1 MYKKSNRRL
10 RAALF
15 VSSALLCQALPAQ
28 AQDATAALQE
38 AEDVAASQEGPAIVV
53 TGSRTARSGVN
64 MPTPVRVVGQDLIT
78 QTGAT
83 QLAQVI
89 NDLPGVRAT
98 VSSTTAFVGGTR
110 NGPGNNLINL
120 RGLGA
125 TRTLVLVDGLRYP
138 ATTTTGLFNT
148 DLIPTSLV
156 SRVDIVTGGASAAY
170 GSDAIAGVVNI
181 VLDDKLTGLRG
192 SAQYGVTDE
201 GDGQEQRYSIA
212 GGHAFAGGRVQII
225 AGLEYQDR
233 KAVGNCYSRAWCAEE
248 WNIMPNPTSG
258 TNGLPAFIIAPE
270 VRSALNTPA
279 GLIVNSNLTAAY
291 GGQQV
296 SADGKSLLPFTF
308 GQYYRPN
315 SDRMIGGSLPG
326 INPATGGF
334 YLQQPQEKLAT
345 FFRAKAEITETLE
358 GWIDAAY
365 GHTESTGSAAQLRSG
380 NQNATGTA
388 RAGAL
393 NAGAITLSINNPF
406 LPAALVQQMQAQR
419 MTTVNIGKS
428 GDGLLIPKPSFD
440 VKTFRGAVGLKG
452 RIGGWEWDAAY
463 LHGESRL
470 DNVMNNTINTA
481 NFTKAVQ
488 AVNGAGANAGRIVC
502 SVNQNAMVDAACA
515 PLNLFGIGTA
525 SSESL
530 AYAFGTATQF
540 TKIKLDDV
548 TINVRGAPFSTGAG
562 DVDLAIGLEYR
573 NESVSADADPI
584 SLVSGFVQSYA
595 PIYGSNK
602 VLEVYGEANMPLLKD
617 VPMAELLEVNGAIR
631 HAKYTLTSIQA
642 PLAIGV
648 LGPAKSDFNAL
659 TWKAGIVYKPS
670 EWLRFRGTISR
681 DFRAPNIDDLYFQA
695 NTNNIPVLDPV
706 TKSSVQ
712 VPTLGGGNPFLSP
725 EIGKTKTVGVT
736 FKPSGVF
743 RNFEL
748 SVDYYDIKVT
758 DYIAR
763 AGAQALVTQC
773 FEGVQASCQFVTRN
787 ASQVLTGVLNPVLNV
802 DELEVAG
809 VDVELGYRDQI
820 SGLGEIDVRVLAT
833 TYSKLKYVTP
843 SAQFSGRC
851 QNGQVAQQ
859 PYPSA
864 PCYDI
869 SARFTLKTGP
879 AVLGAQVRY
888 IPKGKFNN
896 GYVGP
901 QDGGYDAS
909 LSNSIDNNR
918 VPATVYVDLN
928 GSYRILERE
937 KAFLEVFST
946 IRNALNKRPQIAPA
960 NDIGT
965 NANLYDV
972 IGRTFRIGVRFS
984 Y

>member
-212 GGHAFAGGRVQII
+212 GGHAFAGGRVHII

-248 WNIMPNPTSG
+248 WNIVPNPTPG
-258 TNGLPAFIIAPE
+258 ANGLPAFIIASS
-270 VRSALNTPA
+270 VRSALNTPE
-279 GLIVNSNLTAAY
+279 GLIVSSRLTSAY
-291 GGQQV
+291 GGQQI
-296 SADGKSLLPFTF
+296 SADGRSLLPFTF
-308 GQYYRPN
+308 GDLYRPN
-315 SDRMIGGSLPG
+315 SDRMIGGSRPG

-334 YLQQPQEKLAT
+334 NLQQPQEKLAT
-345 FFRAKAEITETLE
+345 FFRAKADFTDTLE
-358 GWIDAAY
+358 GWFDAAY
-365 GHTESTGSAAQLRSG
+365 GHTASTGSAAQLRSG
-380 NQNATGTA
+380 NQNAAGTA

-406 LPAALVQQMQAQR
+406 LPAALVQQMTAQR

-428 GDGLLIPKPSFD
+428 GDGLLVPTPTFD
-440 VKTFRGAVGLKG
+440 VKTFRVAAGIKG
-452 RIGGWEWDAAY
+452 RIGAWEWDAAY

-481 NFTKAVQ
+481 NFQRAVQ
-488 AVNGAGANAGRIVC
+488 AVNGTGANAGRIVC
-502 SVNQNAMVDAACA
+502 SVNQSATVDAACA

-525 SSESL
+525 SPEAL

-540 TKIKLDDV
+540 SKIKLDDV
-548 TINVRGAPFSTGAG
+548 TFNVRGVPFSTGAG
-562 DVDLAIGLEYR
+562 DVDLAVGLEYR
-573 NESVSADADPI
+573 TESVAAEVDPI
-584 SLVSGFVQSYA
+584 SLATGYVQSFA

-602 VLEVYGEANMPLLKD
+602 VFEVYGEANVPLLKG
-617 VPMAELLEVNGAIR
+617 VPMADLLEVNGAIR
-631 HAKYTLTSIQA
+631 HAKYTLTSPQA

-648 LGPAKSDFNAL
+648 LGPSKSGFNAL
-659 TWKAGIVYKPS
+659 TWKAGIVYKPTD
-670 EWLRFRGTISR
+670 WLRFRGTISR

-695 NTNNIPVLDPV
+695 NTNNIPILDPV
-706 TKSSVQ
+706 TNSSVQ
-712 VPTLGGGNPFLSP
+712 VPTLGGGNPFLLP
-725 EIGKTKTVGVT
+725 EIGNTKTVGVT
-736 FKPSGVF
+736 IKPTGAF

-748 SVDYYDIKVT
+748 SIDYYDIKVSN
-758 DYIAR
+758 YIAR
-763 AGAQALVTQC
+763 AGAQTLVTQC
-773 FEGVQASCQFVTRN
+773 AQGTQASCQYVTRN
-787 ASQVLTGVLNPVLNV
+787 ASNVLTGILNPLLNV
-802 DELEVAG
+802 DELQVG
-809 VDVELGYRDQI
+809 GIDLELGYRNHI
-820 SGLGEIDVRVLAT
+820 SGLGHIDVRVLAT

-843 SAQFSGRC
+843 GAQFNGRC

-859 PYPSA
+859 AYPSS

-869 SARFTLKTGP
+869 STRVTVKTGP
-879 AVLGAQVRY
+879 AIFGAQIRY
-888 IPKGKFNN
+888 IPKGKFSTE
-896 GYVGP
+896 YVGP
-901 QDGGYDAS
+901 QDKGYDAT
-909 LSNSIDNNR
+909 LSNSINNNR
-918 VPATVYVDLN
+918 IPATVYVDVN
-928 GSYRILERE
+928 GSYRIMERD
-937 KAFLEVFST
+937 KSFLEVFGS
-946 IRNALNKRPQIAPA
+946 IRNAFNQRPQIAPA

-972 IGRTFRIGVRFS
+972 IGRTFRIGVRFA